1 MLFYYRAI
9 CSLEEQQLVKLV
21 ARVYALDA
29 GDEARGSIS
38 DYLLEIRVGCEK
50 DPSFARGRNLIT
62 CATGLMPIDMVPS
75 ASASSGDVVAKNLV
89 RFIRARV
96 PESVVDSNS
105 QCMLMNNLIGLTP
118 SDAIK
123 KFVQMLDYR
132 NHSDSIE
139 IM

>member
-1 MLFYYRAI
+1 M
-9 CSLEEQQLVKLV
+9 KLV

-38 DYLLEIRVGCEK
+38 DYLLEIRVGCGK
-50 DPSFARGRNLIT
+50 DPSFASGRNLIT
-62 CATGLMPIDMVPS
+62 CATGLMPIDMVAS

-89 RFIRARV
+89 RFIWARV

-105 QCMLMNNLIGLTP
+105 QCMLMNNLIGSAS